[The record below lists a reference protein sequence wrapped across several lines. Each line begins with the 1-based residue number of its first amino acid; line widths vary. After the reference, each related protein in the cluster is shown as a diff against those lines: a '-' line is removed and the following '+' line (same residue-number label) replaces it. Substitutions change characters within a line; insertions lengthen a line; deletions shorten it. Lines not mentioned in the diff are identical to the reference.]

1 MMFPILQLKH
11 KTSTHRNV
19 AVLAAVLLSA
29 CATVGPDFEKPEV
42 EVSNQWSETENT
54 VISTETA
61 ENKTWW
67 LVFEDTVLSEL
78 VTLAYYQNLPLQIAG
93 LRILEARAQLGI
105 AAGNSYPQ
113 SQQAIGSATYLDNSK
128 NQAGV
133 FPGADLSFNNYN
145 LAFDATWELDFWG
158 KFRRGVE
165 SADAGFLASI
175 ADYDDA
181 LVSLTAEVARAY
193 TTLRTFEERL
203 TISLENVDIQQQSV
217 KIAEARF
224 KFGSTTELDTKQAQ
238 TLLYSTLAT
247 VPDLKRS
254 IRQTRNAIAVLLGI
268 TPAEVD
274 AIIGDAGPIPAVPDE
289 VTVGIPAELLR
300 RRPDIRRAELD
311 AASQSALIGVA
322 RADLY
327 PSFVLFGTLGLASS
341 TSNLAPSST
350 LLESDSVYFQGGP
363 GFSWNLFNYGRIK
376 NQVRV
381 QDARFQQLL
390 VNYQNTVLRALQ
402 ETEDAMTGFL
412 RTREQIGYLRS
423 GVDAAQRAVEIALL
437 QYQEGAADYTRV
449 LNTQESLFREQ
460 EREVNARGIA
470 VGNLSALYKA
480 LGGGWQI
487 RMGKDFVPAATRDL
501 MQQRTNWGHLLETK
515 NDPAQDSEES
525 RADRRRPA
533 W

>member
-42 EVSNQWSETENT
+42 EVSSQWSETENT
-54 VISTETA
+54 VINTETA

-78 VTLAYYQNLPLQIAG
+78 VTLAYHQNLSLQIAG

-128 NQAGV
+128 NQAGN

-158 KFRRGVE
+158 KFRRGVG
-165 SADAGFLASI
+165 SSDSGFLASI

-193 TTLRTFEERL
+193 TTMRTFEERL
-203 TISLENVDIQQQSV
+203 KISHENVDIQQQSV

-300 RRPDIRRAELD
+300 RRPDIRRAELE
-311 AASQSALIGVA
+311 AASQSA
-322 RADLY
+322 
-327 PSFVLFGTLGLASS
+327 
-341 TSNLAPSST
+341 
-350 LLESDSVYFQGGP
+350 
-363 GFSWNLFNYGRIK
+363 
-376 NQVRV
+376 
-381 QDARFQQLL
+381 
-390 VNYQNTVLRALQ
+390 
-402 ETEDAMTGFL
+402 
-412 RTREQIGYLRS
+412 
-423 GVDAAQRAVEIALL
+423 
-437 QYQEGAADYTRV
+437 
-449 LNTQESLFREQ
+449 
-460 EREVNARGIA
+460 
-470 VGNLSALYKA
+470 
-480 LGGGWQI
+480 
-487 RMGKDFVPAATRDL
+487 
-501 MQQRTNWGHLLETK
+501 
-515 NDPAQDSEES
+515 
-525 RADRRRPA
+525 
-533 W
+533 